1 MTKYKASFQ
10 SSRFFI
16 ILVLLAGVIYFGG
29 NVWSSN
35 KSQKSAVLINNRTQ
49 TLQVTSAEKHE
60 GHIKLSFR
68 NDSSKGITAFVIS
81 SVISP
86 KTTFTVKEE
95 LIYSELDSV
104 ITPGS
109 IFEKTYGI
117 PGSLKGRKNITL
129 DLVAVVFD
137 DKSSEGDPEVVQG
150 IEDERLAEK
159 TLFAR
164 AIPLLDMMLALPN
177 NKMQLYLKDNLMHDL
192 LTALNTAKGEL
203 LIRLKNERPQ
213 VATREGVEELSEP
226 VEKGLTNGKGYLLA
240 IIKDLENI
248 QKTENEDNVREEILR
263 TKQILEKILIKL

>member
-1 MTKYKASFQ
+1 MTKYKASLQ

-49 TLQVTSAEKHE
+49 TLQVTNAEKHE

-68 NDSSKGITAFVIS
+68 NDSSKSITAFVIS

-159 TLFAR
+159 ILFAR
-164 AIPLLDMMLALPN
+164 AIPLLDMMLTLPN

-226 VEKGLTNGKGYLLA
+226 VEKGLTNGKEYLLA

-248 QKTENEDNVREEILR
+248 QKTEDEDNVREEIIR